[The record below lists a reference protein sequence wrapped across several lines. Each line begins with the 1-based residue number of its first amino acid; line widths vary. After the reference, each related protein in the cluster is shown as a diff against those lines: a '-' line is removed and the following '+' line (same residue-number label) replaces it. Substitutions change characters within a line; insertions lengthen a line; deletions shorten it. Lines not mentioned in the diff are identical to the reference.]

1 MKLATLTG
9 LFVILALSGCSTT
22 SESGSDGPQPV
33 ELGAATTVDT
43 PEVELLNEAK
53 NFYEAGLYA
62 NAQTS
67 FQKLKD
73 SYPFGKYA
81 EYAEVKMGDCFF
93 YRSDYLTSAMIY
105 SEFVK
110 QHPNSENSPYSML
123 QLGRSYQ
130 LQYSGAGRDME
141 PLQKSRETLTEML
154 KKYPN
159 SLYSPEAMKYLKGTD
174 DKIIA
179 HEKLVA
185 DYYKNK
191 GHSKAADARM
201 ARADILRKEFTNS
214 EENLKT
220 DTTNASA
227 PAVEVPKLFK
237 GTYSPAK
244 TSKAEEK
251 IVQASVRVSQTK
263 CLADNG
269 IINIFLNGRLTK
281 GALAQVEGSVK
292 REGGSLLFKIPGAWA
307 NPSTTSCL
315 GENDLSISEDGKFV
329 ITTDRSPSF
338 FVVENPHRLIV
349 SLE

>member
-1 MKLATLTG
+1 MKLATLIG
-9 LFVILALSGCSTT
+9 LFLVLILSGCSTT
-22 SESGSDGPQPV
+22 SESGSEGPQPI
-33 ELGAATTVDT
+33 ELGASTTVDT
-43 PEVELLNEAK
+43 PEVELLNDAK

-81 EYAEVKMGDCFF
+81 EYSEVKIGDCYF

-110 QHPNSENSPYSML
+110 QHPNSENTPYAML

-141 PLQKSRETLTEML
+141 PLQKSRETLNEML

-159 SLYSPEAMKYLKGTD
+159 SLYSQEALEYLKGTD

-185 DYYKNK
+185 DYYKDK

-201 ARADILRKEFTNS
+201 ARADTLSQEYKINA
-214 EENLKT
+214 
-220 DTTNASA
+220 DTLGEASAKAKA

-237 GTYSPAK
+237 GTYNPSK
-244 TSKAEEK
+244 TDRAEER
-251 IVQASVRVSQTK
+251 IVQATVRVSRTT
-263 CLADNG
+263 CFVDGG
-269 IINIFLNGRLTK
+269 IINIFLNGRISQDALT
-281 GALAQVEGSVK
+281 QIEQSVK
-292 REGGSLLFKIPGAWA
+292 KDSNSLSFKLPGAWA
-307 NPSTTSCL
+307 NPTTISCM
-315 GENDLSISEDGKFV
+315 GDKDLSISEEGKFL
-329 ITTDRSPSF
+329 IKTDRNPNF
-338 FVVENPHRLIV
+338 FVVENPTRLIV
-349 SLE
+349 NLE

>member
-9 LFVILALSGCSTT
+9 LSLLLILSGCSTT
-22 SESGSDGPQPV
+22 SDSSSDGPQPV

-81 EYAEVKMGDCFF
+81 EYSEVKIGDCYF

-110 QHPNSENSPYSML
+110 QHPNSENTPYSML

-159 SLYSPEAMKYLKGTD
+159 SLYSEEALKYLKGTD
-174 DKIIA
+174 NKIIA

-185 DYYKNK
+185 DYYKEK

-201 ARADILRKEFTNS
+201 ARADLLKKEYTS
-214 EENLKT
+214 SS
-220 DTTNASA
+220 DTLGDAAAKAKS
-227 PAVEVPKLFK
+227 PAVEVPKLYR
-237 GTYSPAK
+237 GAYTPAK
-244 TSKAEEK
+244 TNRSEDR
-251 IVQASVRVSQTK
+251 IVQAAIRISRTS
-263 CLADNG
+263 CFADAG
-269 IINIFLNGRLTK
+269 IINIFVNGKVTK
-281 GALAQVEGSVK
+281 EAFSQIESSVK
-292 REGGSLLFKIPGAWA
+292 KEADSVSFKIPGAWA
-307 NPSTTSCL
+307 NPSTASCL
-315 GENDLSISEDGKFV
+315 AEKDLSISEDGKF
-329 ITTDRSPSF
+329 IIKTDLTPNF
-338 FVVENPHRLIV
+338 FAVGNPNRIVV